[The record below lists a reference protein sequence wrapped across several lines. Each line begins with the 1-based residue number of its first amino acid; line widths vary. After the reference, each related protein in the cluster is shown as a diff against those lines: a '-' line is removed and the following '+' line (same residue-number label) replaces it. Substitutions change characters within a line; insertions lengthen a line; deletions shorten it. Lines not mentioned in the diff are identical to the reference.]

1 MDVDTRLLR
10 AFVAVAEEGHITRAA
25 DRLTL
30 AQPALSKQLRR
41 LEQLLGA
48 ELLVRGSRGT
58 TLTAT
63 GMALLPAARDTLAAW
78 QTAQRR
84 VRTAARAGLPQLT
97 VGFIAN
103 AAGDHTP
110 AIVRR
115 FNSLRPTL
123 RVEMLQSDWEDPT
136 AGLDSGASDVAL
148 LRLPIPDNEEL
159 RIQPLFEEPRL
170 VAMPADHPLADR
182 AELTID
188 DLVDEPFI
196 APRGP
201 AAWRDWWLA
210 VEHRGGRPPVIGA
223 VVGTPDEYVQA
234 ILNGL
239 GLSLAFASAARFYAP
254 PGITYRP
261 IAGLPASTVAVAHR
275 HDTVNPAVDDFVRA
289 CKDVIARPPDNPTPQ
304 EPDNESKTPGRRSH
318 VVSA

>member
-10 AFVAVAEEGHITRAA
+10 AFVAVAEEGQITDAA
-25 DRLTL
+25 ERLTL

-41 LEQLLGA
+41 LEHLLGA
-48 ELLVRGSRGT
+48 ELFVRGSRGT

-63 GMALLPAARDTLAAW
+63 GTALLPAARDTLAAW

-103 AAGDHTP
+103 AAADDTP

-115 FNSLRPTL
+115 FSTLRPTV
-123 RVEMLQSDWEDPT
+123 RVELLQSDWEDPT
-136 AGLDSGASDVAL
+136 AGLDSGACDVAL
-148 LRLPIPDNEEL
+148 LRLPIPSSDGL
-159 RIQPLFEEPRL
+159 QMLPLFEEPRR
-170 VAMPADHPLADR
+170 VAMPADHPLADKPQ
-182 AELTID
+182 LTID
-188 DLVDEPFI
+188 DVLDEPVI

-210 VEHRGGRPPVIGA
+210 AEQRAGRPPLIGA
-223 VVGTPDEYVQA
+223 MVGTPDEYVQA
-234 ILNGL
+234 ILGGR
-239 GLSLAFASAARFYAP
+239 GLSLAFASAERFYAP

-261 IAGLPASTVAVAHR
+261 IDGLPPSTVAVAHR
-275 HDTVNPAVDDFVRA
+275 HDSVNPAVDDFIRA
-289 CKDVIARPPDNPTPQ
+289 CREVIAREEHD
-304 EPDNESKTPGRRSH
+304 
-318 VVSA
+318 